1 MENIEKILENYSGG
15 FDLPDSRDYTAEEV
29 DGFGGDGEMPA
40 RVMLTEVTN
49 HKQGSVGACT
59 LFGSVNAYNETI
71 KQVKISLD
79 RTWEI
84 WAEAKRRGA
93 SDTQGWY
100 LQFALQLL
108 KDLGEIKGYIR
119 IGMSGFADAQA
130 MKKILASG
138 KAIVTGVGTAE
149 WHKIVEKHEYFR
161 TSKWSGHIFDI
172 TGYDDNHV
180 FADGT
185 KGGFYVENSFGEN
198 GYLWLKYSDIDVLFS
213 QYYFDEVEKIRAD
226 RRTKNLQKSFEK
238 KIWNE
243 ERPQDLATATEIRIM
258 LNRAL
263 AVVDN
268 KISSDWR
275 TFRSS
280 YALLFEEKIVRGKA
294 KIYNEERKYFI
305 ASDEEIALIFSRA
318 VTKNA
323 DLNTLVLTRE
333 QVAEVIG
340 RDFL

>member
-29 DGFGGDGEMPA
+29 DGFGGDGEIPA

-49 HKQGSVGACT
+49 LKQGSVGACT

-84 WAEAKRRGA
+84 WAEAKKRGA

-119 IGMSGFADAQA
+119 IAMAGFADAQA
-130 MKKILASG
+130 MKKVLASG

-149 WHKIVEKHEYFR
+149 WHKIVKKHEYFR

-172 TGYDDNHV
+172 TGYDDNYV

-198 GYLWLKYSDIDVLFS
+198 EYFWLKYSDIDVLFS
-213 QYYFDEVEKIRAD
+213 QYYFDEAEKIRAD
-226 RRTKNLQKSFEK
+226 RRTKNLQKAFEK

-243 ERPQDLATATEIRIM
+243 ERPADIATTFEIRAM

-263 AVVDN
+263 GPPDN
-268 KISSDWR
+268 YQFFRKHFALMCEDKI
-275 TFRSS
+275 
-280 YALLFEEKIVRGKA
+280 LRGKM
-294 KIYNEERKYFI
+294 KLWNEERPYEL
-305 ASDEEIALIFSRA
+305 ASDVEIAIMFTRA
-318 VTKNA
+318 VVRNSELSVNA
-323 DLNTLVLTRE
+323 LILTRE
-333 QVAEVIG
+333 QVSEVCG

>member
-29 DGFGGDGEMPA
+29 DGFGGDGEIPA

-49 HKQGSVGACT
+49 LKQGSVGACT

-84 WAEAKRRGA
+84 WAEAKKRGA

-119 IGMSGFADAQA
+119 IEIGGFADAQA

-149 WHKIVEKHEYFR
+149 WGKVVERHEYFR

-198 GYLWLKYSDIDVLFS
+198 GYFWLKYSDIDVLFS

-243 ERPQDLATATEIRIM
+243 ERPADIATTFEIRAM

-263 AVVDN
+263 GPPDN
-268 KISSDWR
+268 YQFFRKHFALMCEDKI
-275 TFRSS
+275 
-280 YALLFEEKIVRGKA
+280 LRGKM
-294 KIYNEERKYFI
+294 KLRNEERPYEL
-305 ASDEEIALIFSRA
+305 ASDVEIAIMFTRA
-318 VTKNA
+318 VVRNSELSVNA
-323 DLNTLVLTRE
+323 LILTRE
-333 QVAEVIG
+333 QVPEVCG